1 MKAEYLKT
9 WLREATR
16 EKYPDIDKW
25 DKLVSIMQVAFRDR
39 YIPEEITWTTMVL
52 IPKGVGGHRGIGL
65 VEVA

>member
-25 DKLVSIMQVAFRDR
+25 DKLVSIMQVAFRD
-39 YIPEEITWTTMVL
+39 
-52 IPKGVGGHRGIGL
+52 G
-65 VEVA
+65 